1 MEVIVFDGFLYEY
14 LCDPGKPQKM
24 DWTDIFNIYLQLS
37 NLQHFSSTKYLK
49 FKWLLSHLP
58 LFCYTIIR
66 PTSFTQF
73 MTNISAS
80 LTSLDNF
87 CCFFFF
93 FFHKKAF
100 FLPPN
105 LVSFLFPLQS
115 LAHKAGGIRSANA
128 AIFFELL

>member
-1 MEVIVFDGFLYEY
+1 MEVIVFDGLLYEY

-49 FKWLLSHLP
+49 FTWLLSHLP

-80 LTSLDNF
+80 LTSQDNF
-87 CCFFFF
+87 CCFFSFPQKGFF
-93 FFHKKAF
+93 FPPKPCKF
-100 FLPPN
+100 FVPITI
-105 LVSFLFPLQS
+105 FGTQS
-115 LAHKAGGIRSANA
+115 RWYQKCKCCHIL
-128 AIFFELL
+128 